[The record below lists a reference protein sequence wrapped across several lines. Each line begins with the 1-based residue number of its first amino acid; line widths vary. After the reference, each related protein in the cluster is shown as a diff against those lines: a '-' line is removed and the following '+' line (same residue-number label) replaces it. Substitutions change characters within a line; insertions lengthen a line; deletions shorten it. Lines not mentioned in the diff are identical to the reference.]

1 MHTSTTHPATSV
13 SFATAR
19 TRTVTADGVD
29 FAYRELGPSAGVPLI
44 LLTHLAANLDNWDP
58 RVVDGLAASRRV
70 IAFDSRGVGATTGA
84 PASTIDDMARDAVS
98 FIRALGLD
106 RVDLLGFS
114 MGGMVAQVIAADH
127 PALVR
132 KLILAGTGPA
142 GGVGIDRVTRVSN
155 AAVLRGILTFTDPKT
170 TLFFT
175 RTSNGKQA
183 ARDFLARIAERT
195 VDRDT
200 KISVRAYRAQLAALG
215 DWGTR
220 SPSDHSKI
228 SQPVLVANG
237 EHDAMVPT
245 ENSVDL
251 SRRLPDAELVLY
263 PDAGH
268 GGIFQF
274 HRQFVA
280 TALEFLAR

>member
-1 MHTSTTHPATSV
+1 MHTSTTHPETSV

-19 TRTVTADGVD
+19 TGTATADGVD
-29 FAYRELGPSAGVPLI
+29 FAYRELGPSTGVPLI

-58 RVVDGLAASRRV
+58 RVVDGLAGSRRV
-70 IAFDSRGVGATTGA
+70 IAFDNRGVGATTGA

-175 RTSNGKQA
+175 PTPNGKQA

-200 KISVRAYRAQLAALG
+200 KISVRAYRAQLTALR

-220 SPSDHSKI
+220 SPSDLSKI
-228 SQPVLVANG
+228 AQPVLVANG

-268 GGIFQF
+268 GGIFQY